1 MQRRQ
6 KDSIIQQIKQVEEQL
21 RALRLELKV
30 EDNQSRNRPRHTGPL
45 VVGETVIIKNPKG
58 YQGNRGVLTK
68 IHQKSRR
75 GTVATRN
82 QRNTEENVVRLLS
95 NLRRPENHERKD

>member
-1 MQRRQ
+1 M
-6 KDSIIQQIKQVEEQL
+6 E
-21 RALRLELKV
+21 LEV
-30 EDNQSRNRPRHTGPL
+30 EDNQSSNQPRHTGPL
-45 VVGETVIIKNPKG
+45 VVGETVIIKNLKG

-68 IHQKSRR
+68 IHRKSRR

-95 NLRRPENHERKD
+95 NLRRPENHERED